1 MSQSPPEAL
10 RILALQGRAQSS
22 NLRLEEVR
30 RVVEECYSARR
41 ATVYRYI
48 VSLTRNPAEAE
59 DLTQE
64 VFLRLYDGLADGSLR
79 EIHFQWLLTVA
90 RNLVV
95 DLARKRRSEA
105 PVTDAVNR
113 TLRETCIDPR
123 DSAEKSLVMEA
134 RSEEW
139 ARALS
144 TLTGIQRTCLEC
156 RADGLTFREIS
167 ELLNVP
173 ISTAVDQTNRAIE
186 KLRRRVRK

>member
-1 MSQSPPEAL
+1 MSQSPPDAL
-10 RILALQGRAQSS
+10 SLFALQGRPRSDH
-22 NLRLEEVR
+22 LRLDEVR
-30 RVVEECYSARR
+30 RVVEECYAARR
-41 ATVYRYI
+41 TSVYRYI

-64 VFLRLYDGLADGSLR
+64 VFLRLYDGLADGSLQ

-95 DLARKRRSEA
+95 DLARKRRSET
-105 PVTDAVNR
+105 PVTDAVDR
-113 TLRETCIDPR
+113 ALRETRADPR
-123 DSAEKSLVMEA
+123 DSVEESLVVEA

-144 TLTGIQRTCLEC
+144 TLSGIQRTCLQC
-156 RADGLTFREIS
+156 RADGLTFREIA
-167 ELLNVP
+167 ELLNVH
-173 ISTAVDQTNRAIE
+173 ISCAVDQTNRAIE